1 MRWIITFPIMCSRQ
15 QCLSTLNDAA
25 PYIRQEF
32 EVSSM
37 CVFGSMARGD
47 NHEGSDVDICVE
59 MPPKALKMIA
69 LRQYLQELL
78 GVSVD
83 IIRRHAHLN
92 QFLAQEIERDG
103 IYIFS

>member
-1 MRWIITFPIMCSRQ
+1 
-15 QCLSTLNDAA
+15 
-25 PYIRQEF
+25 
-32 EVSSM
+32 M

-83 IIRRHAHLN
+83 IIRRHAHLK

>member
-1 MRWIITFPIMCSRQ
+1 
-15 QCLSTLNDAA
+15 
-25 PYIRQEF
+25 
-32 EVSSM
+32 M

-47 NHEGSDVDICVE
+47 SHEGSDVDICVE

-83 IIRRHAHLN
+83 IIRRHAHLK

>member
-1 MRWIITFPIMCSRQ
+1 
-15 QCLSTLNDAA
+15 
-25 PYIRQEF
+25 
-32 EVSSM
+32 M

-69 LRQYLQELL
+69 LLQYLQELL

-83 IIRRHAHLN
+83 IIRRNAHLN